1 MAKKERVIRVNDLLG
16 LLNRLYAPQLA
27 EDWDNVGLQVGD
39 GTAEVRRVLVC
50 LDIDSRVVAR
60 AQAEEAQLVLAH
72 HPLLFKPLK
81 RIAPA
86 DEVGRTVFAAIRA
99 GISLVSVHT
108 NLDRARDGLNDW
120 LADRIG
126 LSRVAVLHTV
136 GNEDLYKL
144 VVYVPE
150 GHQEKVADALFASG
164 AGHVG
169 GYDCCSFRVRGQGS
183 FRPGENTRPFIG
195 RAGELETVDEWRLEV
210 ILPREHADRAVRQML
225 KAHPYEE
232 VAFDLLALKNTR
244 ADVGLGRIGELA
256 TPLSLADFARQVKA
270 ALQLDHLRLV
280 GDASRKIGRVAVCGG
295 SGAFLLHQAH
305 RQGADVLVTGDVKY
319 HDAREAEQLGIALID
334 AGHFGTER
342 IAVEGLATALR
353 AASVEKKWPI
363 EFLALT
369 DETDPFALI

>member
-1 MAKKERVIRVNDLLG
+1 MAKKERVIRLNDLLG

-39 GTAEVRRVLVC
+39 GAAEVRRVLVS

-60 AQAEEAQLVLAH
+60 ARAEDAQAVIAH

-81 RIAPA
+81 RIAPT
-86 DEVGRTVFAAIRA
+86 DEVGRTVYAAIQA
-99 GISLVSVHT
+99 GIALVSVHT

-126 LSRVAVLHTV
+126 LCRSSVLLSE
-136 GNEDLYKL
+136 GDEGLYKL

-183 FRPGENTRPFIG
+183 FRPGAGTRPFIG
-195 RAGELETVDEWRLEV
+195 RTGELETVDEWRLEV
-210 ILPREHADRAVRQML
+210 ILPREKADKAIRQML

-232 VAFDLLALKNTR
+232 VAYDLLPLKNLRT
-244 ADVGLGRIGELA
+244 DIGLGRIGELA
-256 TPLSLADFARQVKA
+256 EPVSLADFARQLKDC
-270 ALQLDHLRLV
+270 LQLDHLRLV
-280 GDASRKIGRVAVCGG
+280 GDPARKVARVAVCGG

-319 HDAREAEQLGIALID
+319 HEAREAEQLGIALID
-334 AGHFGTER
+334 AGHFGTEK
-342 IAVEGLATALR
+342 IAVEGLAAALC
-353 AASVEKKWPI
+353 AAAEEKKWPI

-369 DETDPFALI
+369 DETDPFQLI